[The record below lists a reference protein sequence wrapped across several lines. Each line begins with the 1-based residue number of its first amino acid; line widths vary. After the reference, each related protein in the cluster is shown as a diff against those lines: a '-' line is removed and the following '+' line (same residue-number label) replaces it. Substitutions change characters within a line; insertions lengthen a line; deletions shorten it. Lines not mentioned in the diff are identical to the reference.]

1 VVDERGVAGLGAEAL
16 EEPGSPMY
24 SSLRILIAT
33 ERPMT
38 WSVAS
43 QTSPMPPMAMRELSS

>member
-16 EEPGSPMY
+16 EEARVAHVLVFEDLDGDV
-24 SSLRILIAT
+24 
-33 ERPMT
+33 RPIT

-43 QTSPMPPMAMRELSS
+43 QTSPMPPIAIRESSS